1 MEVDLKIHGIF
12 LERMPI
18 DKNIAAQ
25 QMMQQKLMQLA
36 AARKLSFSTFQQ
48 TFVLEFWFVFIQLLR
63 TSMVFNIM
71 TLFKFRDSGSP

>member
-1 MEVDLKIHGIF
+1 MHEMDVDVDLKIHGIF

-25 QMMQQKLMQLA
+25 QMMQLA

-48 TFVLEFWFVFIQLLR
+48 TFVLEF
-63 TSMVFNIM
+63 
-71 TLFKFRDSGSP
+71 